1 MKVSLE
7 WLSDFVEITLPENEL
22 VDAITMTGIEVENV
36 THIGGNLD
44 HVVVAEI
51 LSSEKHPS
59 ADRLSVCQVSIGS
72 ETRQIVCGAKNYRI
86 GDKVPL
92 ALPGAILPGNFKIKE
107 SKLRGELSQG
117 MMCSA
122 KELELAGDSE
132 GLLILDG
139 ETKPGTPLKEIFKS
153 VTVLDLEITPNRP
166 DLLSYYGLA
175 RELVTLGL
183 AQWQP
188 AYQKIENTTS
198 PDLPEL
204 DFSVNA
210 NCSCYSLTAFDEIQV
225 TSSPEKIKQRL
236 ETAGLRAINHA
247 VDMTNYLMLE
257 WGHPMHVFDRDKLSL
272 KQGLHVRFAKPG
284 EKLLALDHR
293 EYVLTEN
300 DMVIADDNGVVAIAG
315 VIGGEAT
322 AVTTDTKRILLEVAC
337 FTPSLVRATSR
348 RLNLSTDSSYRFE
361 RGVDAA
367 TVLKAR
373 NQAVHYLM
381 GSTKPV
387 AQTAVGHF
395 DGKRHPIAL
404 RWNRVDS
411 VLGIFAP
418 REEIKQALQS
428 LGSKL
433 KKESE
438 EAVEWL
444 TPSWRPDLEREIDL
458 IEETSRTIGLDRIP
472 SRIQFQPSYQ
482 SERDQ
487 DYDRLADLKQ
497 QLIGLGFFEVVTSPL
512 SQDKQDEIEIANPM
526 TSDQTH
532 LRASLKSQLLRVA
545 VENWN
550 HGNKSLRLFEIAKV
564 FSFSSSSQGE
574 SWHLGLLLSG
584 NRTPLNWRDKE
595 EGVDYFDLKGVLESL
610 KLPQVNLQILA
621 PKELKALGIK
631 QPVYYAE
638 ISLENWLKTSSVK
651 HFKPWPIYPS
661 SLRDIALVVQ
671 KKVNAQMVQDVFA
684 AFQNSYFQEAILF
697 DVYQDETGKKLSTDL
712 KSMAYSIRYQSSEK
726 TLTDVEVNQAHDRL
740 KQFLKEKLNC
750 EFRE

>member
-7 WLSDFVEITLPENEL
+7 WLSDFVAITLSENEL
-22 VDAITMTGIEVENV
+22 VDAITMAGIEVENV
-36 THIGGNLD
+36 TRIGGNWD

-72 ETRQIVCGAKNYRI
+72 ETRQIVCGAKNYQI

-122 KELELAGDSE
+122 KELELAADAE
-132 GLLILDG
+132 GLLILDSK
-139 ETKPGTPLKEIFKS
+139 TKPGTPLKEIFKP

-188 AYQKIENTTS
+188 AYEKVENTAS
-198 PDLPEL
+198 SDVPEL

-210 NCSCYSLTAFDEIQV
+210 DCPCYSLTAFDEAQV
-225 TSSPEKIKQRL
+225 ISSPEKVKQRL
-236 ETAGLRAINHA
+236 EAVGLRAINHA

-257 WGHPMHVFDRDKLSL
+257 LGHPMHVFDRDKLSL
-272 KQGLHVRFAKPG
+272 KQGLNVRLAKSG

-300 DMVIADDNGVVAIAG
+300 DVVIADDNGVVAIAG
-315 VIGGEAT
+315 VIGGEST

-367 TVLKAR
+367 TVLRAR
-373 NQAVHYLM
+373 NQAISYL
-381 GSTKPV
+381 SHSAKLA
-387 AQTAVGHF
+387 AQTTVGNF
-395 DGKRHPIAL
+395 EGKQHPISL
-404 RWNRVDS
+404 RWNRLNS
-411 VLGIFAP
+411 LLGISAP
-418 REEIKQALQS
+418 RDEVKQALSS
-428 LGSKL
+428 LGAQL
-433 KKESE
+433 QKESQE
-438 EAVEWL
+438 TVEYL
-444 TPSWRPDLEREIDL
+444 TPTWRPDLEREIDL

-472 SRIQFQPSYQ
+472 SRIQFQPAYQ
-482 SERDQ
+482 SDRDH
-487 DYDRLADLKQ
+487 DHDRLAHLKQ
-497 QLIGLGFFEVVTSPL
+497 QLIGLGFFEIVTSPL
-512 SQDKQDEIEIANPM
+512 SQDKQDEIQIANPM
-526 TSDQTH
+526 TSDQTR

-550 HGNKSLRLFEIAKV
+550 HGNKNLRLFEIAKV

-584 NRTPLNWRDKE
+584 NRTSLNWQDKE

-610 KLPQVNLQILA
+610 QLPSSTLQTITA
-621 PKELKALGIK
+621 RELKEWGIK

-638 ISLENWLKTSSVK
+638 ISLENELKTSSVK
-651 HFKPWPIYPS
+651 HFQPWPIYPS

-671 KKVNAQMVQDVFA
+671 KKVNAQMVQDTFA

-697 DVYQDETGKKLSTDL
+697 DVYQDETGKKLSSDL

-726 TLTDVEVNQAHDRL
+726 TLTDVEVNQAHEKLR
-740 KQFLKEKLNC
+740 QFLKEK
-750 EFRE
+750 